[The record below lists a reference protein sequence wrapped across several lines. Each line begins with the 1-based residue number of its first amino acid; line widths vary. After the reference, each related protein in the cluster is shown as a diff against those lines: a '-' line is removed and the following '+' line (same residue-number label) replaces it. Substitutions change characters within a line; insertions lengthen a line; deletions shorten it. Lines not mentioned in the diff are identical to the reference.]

1 MLLADFDKD
10 DPSQMEISSDEEDE
24 REAGEPEHAGMED
37 ENERW
42 HGNTGSW

>member
-24 REAGEPEHAGMED
+24 REAEPEHASMED